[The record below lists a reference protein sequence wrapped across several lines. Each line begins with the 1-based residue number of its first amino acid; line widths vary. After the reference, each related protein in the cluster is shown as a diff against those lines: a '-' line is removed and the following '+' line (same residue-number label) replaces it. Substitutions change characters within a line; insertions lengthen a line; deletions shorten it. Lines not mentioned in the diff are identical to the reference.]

1 MYLIYSVY
9 TVGHITMKN
18 AFYKRVARPSNSS
31 CPARVPHLYLLALEH
46 RVNAGVE
53 GSARE
58 HRSDGVGQVQ
68 HLLEHRRHSLQY
80 TTKKTGNKSM
90 RTRLFHLYLTKLS
103 H

>member
-68 HLLEHRRHSLQY
+68 HLFLCHLLQH
-80 TTKKTGNKSM
+80 TVKKTGNKSM
-90 RTRLFHLYLTKLS
+90 RTLIIHL
-103 H
+103 